1 MVGLAGH
8 AITIKEASDR
18 VFVCDVKGLI
28 AEDGCSPEE
37 WASFTPEQ
45 QMFAAKKGSGFTR
58 GMSLQEV
65 AAKAK
70 PSVLLGLSA
79 VGGLFKEELVREV
92 ASHHERPIIFA
103 LSNPTTSSEVTAE
116 NAYRWTEG
124 RCIFASGSPFGEVE
138 MFGRRFTPSQC
149 NNMFIFPGVGLGAS
163 IGGIACITDGMLQVA
178 ALQCADCLTNE
189 ERERGQVF
197 PSVSRIRDVSAKVA
211 AAVIQEALEED
222 LSTNVLPEESLDL
235 DGFVQ
240 RRMYYPD
247 YVPFVKTVP

>member
-1 MVGLAGH
+1 MGVLEAVRDGMVGLAGH

-79 VGGLFKEELVREV
+79 VGGLFKVV
-92 ASHHERPIIFA
+92 VI
-103 LSNPTTSSEVTAE
+103 
-116 NAYRWTEG
+116 
-124 RCIFASGSPFGEVE
+124 
-138 MFGRRFTPSQC
+138 
-149 NNMFIFPGVGLGAS
+149 
-163 IGGIACITDGMLQVA
+163 
-178 ALQCADCLTNE
+178 
-189 ERERGQVF
+189 
-197 PSVSRIRDVSAKVA
+197 
-211 AAVIQEALEED
+211 AAVYVCCAGVRARMCVCALPP
-222 LSTNVLPEESLDL
+222 LLPPSHRYAFLFAH
-235 DGFVQ
+235 G
-240 RRMYYPD
+240 
-247 YVPFVKTVP
+247 